1 MSATNRAKESDKV
14 TPKSSMAEE
23 ARCASVDL
31 AARLPGYSNF
41 KHIKHIKH
49 MKFTSYR
56 SYLLNFA
63 MDFQEI

>member
-41 KHIKHIKH
+41 KHIKH